1 MSLTS
6 NIAPIRVGIMQP
18 YFLPHLSY
26 FQLIANTDIFCLH
39 DKVKYTKQSW
49 INRNRIVINGRTDYI
64 TIPVRHRSDFDLV
77 DEKEISPVFK
87 STLMLKTIEL
97 NYKKSPNFE
106 NVFPL
111 ITDILNYNSSN
122 LFEFIENSIFIV
134 SQYLDIKTKII
145 KSSNSG
151 YDLKLNQSQMVL
163 DICKKLKADVY
174 VNSEG
179 GIELYEPSY
188 FLANGI
194 LLRFSKQIDF
204 SYTNSFGQTDG
215 SLSVLDALMWV
226 DKTLL
231 IHKLSAIE
239 FWDL

>member
-6 NIAPIRVGIMQP
+6 DIAPIRVGIMQP

>member
-151 YDLKLNQSQMVL
+151 YDLKLNKSQMVL